1 MNDVL
6 AYKDTSLISN
16 YIYFNRKFV
25 NDEYNVYYIY
35 KLNDICVS
43 DGMKDW
49 QVNHIP
55 SIAYKFVVAVN
66 NVNERK
72 AYLYYESDPILVD
85 MYKDELYI
93 MDYDE
98 FINTYRVFYENDGK
112 LITALP
118 NKLIQDK

>member
-25 NDEYNVYYIY
+25 NNEYNVYYIY
-35 KLNDICVS
+35 KLNDISVS

-49 QVNHIP
+49 EVNHIP
-55 SIAYKFVVAVN
+55 SITYKFVVPVN
-66 NVNERK
+66 NINERR
-72 AYLYYESDPILVD
+72 AYLYCESYPILVD

-98 FINTYRVFYENDGK
+98 FINTYRTFYKNDGK
-112 LITALP
+112 LITSLP